1 MNKPV
6 GGRGVKA
13 PYKSTHVRIPEP
25 IKDRVEQLKEMYLS
39 GGLEHY
45 DELLA
50 RDYKLAREY
59 ENLLTGSTQKSDPE
73 QNPLPSL
80 DDAMLAVKQALKRKK
95 SARETAAII
104 LSSIYKTD
112 VKPDDLKV

>member
-25 IKDRVEQLKEMYLS
+25 IKDRVEQLKDMYLS

-50 RDYKLAREY
+50 RDNKLAREY
-59 ENLLTGSTQKSDPE
+59 ENLLTGSTQKPDSE

-80 DDAMLAVKQALKRKK
+80 DDAILLVKQALKRKK
-95 SARETAAII
+95 SAKETAAII

-112 VKPDDLKV
+112 VKIDDLKV

>member
-25 IKDRVEQLKEMYLS
+25 IKGRVEQLKDAYLN

-59 ENLLTGSTQKSDPE
+59 ENLLTGSTEKSNSE
-73 QNPLPSL
+73 QNSLPSL
-80 DDAMLAVKQALKRKK
+80 DDAILLVKQALKRKK
-95 SARETAAII
+95 SAKETAAII
-104 LSSIYKTD
+104 LS
-112 VKPDDLKV
+112 